1 MALSLI
7 LCVKSFAARF
17 LEWILKLR
25 DLNSSQLCYSLPYDC
40 EPVTTLWVSQ
50 YKYVYLYI
58 IYCINIYINEMMVSI
73 LPTVQ
78 GGRVWNEVASV
89 TMLEDACVPLVVME
103 ILLINFIL
111 YITVKSTLS
120 TYHDRIYQ
128 SKIYLCLFIFH
139 TVYCA
144 KIILFPSHD
153 FPGQECIQQ
162 LAENVRY
169 FRRRLKSMGF
179 IIYGNEDSPVVPL
192 MLYMPAKIGYPFFF

>member
-1 MALSLI
+1 M
-7 LCVKSFAARF
+7 
-17 LEWILKLR
+17 
-25 DLNSSQLCYSLPYDC
+25 
-40 EPVTTLWVSQ
+40 
-50 YKYVYLYI
+50 
-58 IYCINIYINEMMVSI
+58 
-73 LPTVQ
+73 
-78 GGRVWNEVASV
+78 
-89 TMLEDACVPLVVME
+89 PLVVVE

-144 KIILFPSHD
+144 KMILFPSHD
-153 FPGQECIQQ
+153 FPGKECIQQ

-192 MLYMPAKIGYPFFF
+192 MLYMPAKIGYLFFNYYFGCVRGLSLVAASRNYALVVVHGLFTAVGPLVAEQGF